1 MSFPAILRSCLLRK
15 CLQNGVKRRLI
26 STSKNKKSDTVAI
39 SDVAKSETIHQT
51 DKNWVSY
58 GFDYKD
64 KKADRTAL
72 HAAMFGC
79 VTVVLVWGGF
89 YIAYLPDYNLHDW
102 STREAFLELHRRE
115 TQGLPLIDP
124 NLINPSKIH
133 LPSDEE
139 LGDTEI
145 II

>member
-1 MSFPAILRSCLLRK
+1 MSVPAILRSGILRK
-15 CLQNGVKRRLI
+15 YLQSGIKRRLI
-26 STSKNKKSDTVAI
+26 STSNNKKSETVAI
-39 SDVAKSETIHQT
+39 SDAAKSDAIHQT

-58 GFDYKD
+58 GFDYTN
-64 KKADRTAL
+64 KKLDRAVL

-79 VTVVLVWGGF
+79 VTLILVWGGF
-89 YIAYLPDYNLHDW
+89 YLMYLPDYNLHDW

-115 TQGLPLIDP
+115 TNGLPLIDP
-124 NLINPSKIH
+124 NLVDPSKIK